1 MDDFFKNHNGGIIH
15 SKQTL
20 LLLQIMFA
28 SNTSNIH
35 SHHQLKEGEDVML
48 IGMT

>member
-1 MDDFFKNHNGGIIH
+1 MEDFLKNHNGGIIH

-35 SHHQLKEGEDVML
+35 SHHQLKEEDVML